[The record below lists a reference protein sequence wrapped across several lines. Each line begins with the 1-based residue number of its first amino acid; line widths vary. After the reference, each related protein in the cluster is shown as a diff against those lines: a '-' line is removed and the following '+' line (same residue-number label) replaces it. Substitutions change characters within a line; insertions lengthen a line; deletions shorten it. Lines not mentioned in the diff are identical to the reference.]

1 MEVLPEAGG
10 AHGGCCA
17 RPSPCPCP
25 VQPERPEAR
34 AKSRFGRKNCGGG
47 RGEAGSAAARARVLV
62 TRPGAR
68 SAVGLGPGFSPPP
81 EAGWGW
87 QVGCQAV
94 WGAAAG
100 GSQPGGAD
108 SSAAGALAE
117 MPWCLSR
124 PRPKSQN
131 CWFAGTCWPCPHL
144 PGLGRMRLLNQVRAG
159 CPGKGP
165 PLGIQREEV
174 WSTAWLGVGEGRG
187 AW

>member
-1 MEVLPEAGG
+1 MGVLPEAGG
-10 AHGGCCA
+10 GHGGCCA

-25 VQPERPEAR
+25 VQPEGPEAR

-62 TRPGAR
+62 TRPGVCL
-68 SAVGLGPGFSPPP
+68 AVGLRPGFSPPP

-87 QVGCQAV
+87 QVRGRVA

-100 GSQPGGAD
+100 AHSPGEPTLGGR
-108 SSAAGALAE
+108 SAGGNARG
-117 MPWCLSR
+117 LSR

-131 CWFAGTCWPCPHL
+131 CWFARTCWPCPRL

-159 CPGKGP
+159 RAGKAP

-174 WSTAWLGVGEGRG
+174 WGTAWLGVGVGHG